1 MGVEGR
7 ETADREAGAASAEA
21 DELAFGRERQLA
33 EHLPPPQHTPI
44 SALSCAQ
51 VRTARCR
58 ARHHMARSVPR
69 ITFRADRQ
77 AA

>member
-1 MGVEGR
+1 MWRKHVEGRRVVGAKEIGGMGVEGR

-44 SALSCAQ
+44 SVCAVLAL
-51 VRTARCR
+51 RCG
-58 ARHHMARSVPR
+58 AVCV
-69 ITFRADRQ
+69 
-77 AA
+77 